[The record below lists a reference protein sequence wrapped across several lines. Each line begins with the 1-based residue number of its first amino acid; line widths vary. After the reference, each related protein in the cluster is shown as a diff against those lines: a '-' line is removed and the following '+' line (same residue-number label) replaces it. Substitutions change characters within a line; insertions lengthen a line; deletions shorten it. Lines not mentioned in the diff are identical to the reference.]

1 MAILTNSGGV
11 QLTNNA
17 GKPLVYDTGSILKIE
32 YNSVNT
38 QTISNT
44 SGYVDSTVFVNIY
57 PTNASSKILIEA
69 NFFAFQL
76 PIDPITSTTKVAPVS
91 FRFTRTIGGTTT
103 YLENV
108 GELGGDFGFAGEENS
123 TETFNSI
130 GMLTKLL
137 YVDSPNTTTTITYR
151 VQFRNFAEPT
161 YSPSDTS
168 ASIGHDRTYNGLSG
182 GGGGAYNNPSPCK
195 SIIIATEFS
204 A

>member
-32 YNSVNT
+32 YNCVNT

-44 SGYVDSTVFVNIY
+44 MDYVDSTVFVNID

-76 PIDPITSTTKVAPVS
+76 PIDPSTSTTKVAGVS
-91 FRFTRTIGGTTT
+91 FRFSRIISGTTT

-137 YVDSPNTTTTITYR
+137 YVDSPNTTTTIQYR
-151 VQFRNFAEPT
+151 VQFRNFAETPGV
-161 YSPSDTS
+161 SS
-168 ASIGHDRTYNGLSG
+168 ASIGHDRLYYGLSG

>member
-32 YNSVNT
+32 YNCVDT
-38 QTISNT
+38 QTIS
-44 SGYVDSTVFVNIY
+44 SSIDYVDSTIFVNIY

-76 PIDPITSTTKVAPVS
+76 PTDSTDPTTPTTKVAPVS

-108 GELGGDFGFAGEENS
+108 GELGGDFGFAGEEES
-123 TETFNSI
+123 TGTFNSI

-137 YVDSPNTTTTITYR
+137 YVDSPNTTTTIVYR
-151 VQFRNFAEPT
+151 VQFRNFAET
-161 YSPSDTS
+161 GGVSS
-168 ASIGHDRTYNGLSG
+168 ASIGHDRKYFGITGA
-182 GGGGAYNNPSPCK
+182 GGGAYNNPSPCK

>member
-32 YNSVNT
+32 YNCVNT

-44 SGYVDSTVFVNIY
+44 IGYVDSAVFVNIY

-76 PIDPITSTTKVAPVS
+76 PTDSTDPTTPTTKVAPVS

-108 GELGGDFGFAGEENS
+108 GELGGDFGFAGEEEN
-123 TETFNSI
+123 EGTFNSI

-137 YVDSPNTTTTITYR
+137 YVDSPNTTTTIVYR
-151 VQFRNFAEPT
+151 VQFRNFAET
-161 YSPSDTS
+161 EGVSS
-168 ASIGHDRTYNGLSG
+168 ASIGHDRKYFGITGA
-182 GGGGAYNNPSPCK
+182 GGGAYNNPSSCK

>member
-32 YNSVNT
+32 YNCVNT

-44 SGYVDSTVFVNIY
+44 LDYVDSTVFVNIY
-57 PTNASSKILIEA
+57 PTNASSKILIGA

-76 PIDPITSTTKVAPVS
+76 PTDPSTSTTKVAPVS

-108 GELGGDFGFAGEENS
+108 GELGGDFGFAGEEDN

-151 VQFRNFAEPT
+151 VQFRNFAFT
-161 YSPSDTS
+161 GGVSS
-168 ASIGHDRTYNGLSG
+168 ASIGHDRRYNGLSG

>member
-32 YNSVNT
+32 YNCVNT

-44 SGYVDSTVFVNIY
+44 LDYVDSTVFVNIY

-76 PIDPITSTTKVAPVS
+76 PTDPSTSTTKVAPVS
-91 FRFTRTIGGTTT
+91 FRFTRTIDGTTT

-151 VQFRNFAEPT
+151 VQFRNFAET
-161 YSPSDTS
+161 GGVSS
-168 ASIGHDRTYNGLSG
+168 ASIGHDRTYYGLSG